1 MELDCGL
8 RTELSDDLWFRLLD
22 DVERE
27 LVAEMADGPPMRVL
41 EIAPRLGGV
50 ATLLSDRHEA
60 WALHDGTTP
69 LSPALTTCPIEY
81 PYPLEDESI
90 DLVLLL
96 GRIEEDDAPA
106 RTLGEIRRVLR
117 EGGRALIAVANPAA
131 VPGAST
137 PYPEILAES
146 ALPGLLAR
154 HDLLI
159 DRLHAW
165 GPQGSK
171 PIAWIGSALRALRS
185 SASEHNRIGVVLFQQ
200 GRPGQAWTHFERAIE
215 LEPDLADAHFNR
227 AAIHRLAGRE
237 DLYRE
242 GLDATLRAA
251 PDHPGALE
259 EMRKLTRGKDE
270 QSSIPS
276 ESEALEIGS

>member
-8 RTELSDDLWFRLLD
+8 RTELSDDVWFRLLD
-22 DVERE
+22 DVEGE
-27 LVAEMADGPPMRVL
+27 LVGEMADGPPLRVL
-41 EIAPRLGGV
+41 EITPRLGGV
-50 ATLLSDRHEA
+50 VTLLSDRHDA
-60 WALHDGTTP
+60 WALHDGWTP
-69 LSPALTTCPIEY
+69 LSPAVTTYPIEH
-81 PYPLEDESI
+81 PFPMEDESV

-96 GRIEEDDAPA
+96 GRLEGDDAPA

-131 VPGAST
+131 VPGASA

-165 GPQGSK
+165 GPKGTE

-185 SASEHNRIGVVLFQQ
+185 SASEHNRIGVVLFKQ

-215 LEPDLADAHFNR
+215 LDPDLADAHFNR
-227 AAIHRLAGRE
+227 AAVHRLAGRE
-237 DLYRE
+237 DLYKE
-242 GLDATLRAA
+242 GLNATLQSA
-251 PDHPGALE
+251 PDHEGALE
-259 EMRKLTRGKDE
+259 EMRKLSGERTD
-270 QSSIPS
+270 SSKIAP
-276 ESEALEIGS
+276 EPATMEIGS